1 MPTFIWTDEKV
12 SLLRELFNDQILSA
26 EKIGY
31 QLNCCRHTVLRK
43 AKDLGL
49 DFQIRNLN
57 KRKSLKA
64 SRNIKFLEP
73 QLELDTGWYIPMYQR
88 KTLFDLKD
96 HHCRYPFNDVGSPDF
111 FFCGADVKEGKSYCV
126 KHCMTVYKPYEKR
139 SFKEPNSK
147 SFFSFKR
154 S

>member
-12 SLLRELFNDQILSA
+12 SLLRELFDDQTLSA

-31 QLNCCRHTVLRK
+31 QLNCCQHTVLRK

-57 KRKSLKA
+57 KRKTLKA
-64 SRNIKFLEP
+64 SRNIKISEP
-73 QLELDTGWYIPMYQR
+73 QLELDTGWYIPMDQR
-88 KTLFDLKD
+88 KTLLDLKD

-111 FFCGADVKEGKSYCV
+111 FFCGADVKEGKLYCEC
-126 KHCMTVYKPYEKR
+126 HCRQVYKPYEKLP
-139 SFKEPNSK
+139 FKNPSSK
-147 SFFSFKR
+147 GNFSFKR